1 MSESA
6 RSHTRLARF
15 SLVGAIGIG
24 VQVLVLAILTATGMN
39 YLLATIL
46 AVESAILHNFIWHQ
60 RFTWRDR
67 SSGSAR
73 TLRRLLRFHLTNG
86 LISLIGNMLLMT
98 LFKGRLHL
106 SILTANFLSISMCA
120 LINFVISDRWVFAA
134 GSRPCSKQKYF
145 SIAPSSTPAHVAQR
159 VDK

>member
-1 MSESA
+1 MSESV
-6 RSHTRLARF
+6 RSHKRLARF

-24 VQVLVLAILTATGMN
+24 VQVLVLAMLTAIGTN
-39 YLLATIL
+39 YLLATVL

-60 RFTWRDR
+60 QFTWRDR
-67 SSGSAR
+67 SRGSAR
-73 TLRRLLRFHLTNG
+73 TVRRLLRFHLSNG
-86 LISLIGNMLLMT
+86 LISLVGNMLLMT

-106 SILTANFLSISMCA
+106 PILPANLLSISICA
-120 LINFVISDRWVFAA
+120 LVNFAVSDRWVFAA

-145 SIAPSSTPAHVAQR
+145 SIAPASTPARVEQR

>member
-15 SLVGAIGIG
+15 SLVGTIGIG
-24 VQVLVLAILTATGMN
+24 VQMLVLAMLTAIGMN
-39 YLLATIL
+39 YLVATIL

-60 RFTWRDR
+60 QFTWRDR

-73 TLRRLLRFHLTNG
+73 TLSRLLRFHLSNG
-86 LISLIGNMLLMT
+86 LLSLIGNMLLMT

-106 SILTANFLSISMCA
+106 PILPANFLSISICA
-120 LINFVISDRWVFAA
+120 LVNFAVSDRWVFAA
-134 GSRPCSKQKYF
+134 GSRACSKQRYF
-145 SIAPSSTPAHVAQR
+145 SIAPSSAPARVAQR